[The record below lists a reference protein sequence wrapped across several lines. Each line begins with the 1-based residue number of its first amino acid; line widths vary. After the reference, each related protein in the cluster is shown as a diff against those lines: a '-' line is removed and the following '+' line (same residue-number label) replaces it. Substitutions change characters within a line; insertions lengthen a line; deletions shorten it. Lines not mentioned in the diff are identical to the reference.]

1 MSENELYLMTYVILF
16 IASLIS
22 TIGFYKLKE
31 YKYAIGNTFLTVF
44 TLFASIIILLRLMEV
59 I

>member
-1 MSENELYLMTYVILF
+1 MTENEMYLMTYIVMF

-31 YKYAIGNTFLTVF
+31 YKCAIGSTFLTMF
-44 TLFASIIILLRLMEV
+44 TLFASIVILLRLMEV